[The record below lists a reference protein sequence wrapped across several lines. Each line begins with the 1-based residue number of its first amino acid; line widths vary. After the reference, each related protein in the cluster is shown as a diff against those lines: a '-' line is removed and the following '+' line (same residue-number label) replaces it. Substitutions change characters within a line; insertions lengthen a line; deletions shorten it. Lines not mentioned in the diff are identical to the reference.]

1 MINYILPAVL
11 VAIVIPAVISSAK
24 HFKGQ
29 GGCCGGGGELRPEK
43 KKLSGPIVC
52 KKAMVIDGMHCDN
65 CRNRVERAL
74 NALDGVAGVVN
85 LRKKTAVITAER
97 RVSDE
102 ELTAAV
108 TGAGYTVISVS

>member
-1 MINYILPAVL
+1 MINYILPAIL
-11 VAIVIPAVISSAK
+11 VIIVILAVVSSAK

-52 KKAMVIDGMHCDN
+52 KKTMVIDGMHCEN

-97 RVSDE
+97 QVSDE
-102 ELTAAV
+102 ELTTAV
-108 TGAGYTVISVS
+108 TGAGYTVVSVS